1 MLMNFS
7 SSNSALSIPMRT
19 STIWSSNFIRKS
31 RVNNF
36 RKVNMSISDL
46 KKAKT
51 SCGSCGK

>member
-1 MLMNFS
+1 MLMNFC
-7 SSNSALSIPMRT
+7 SSNSAQYISRKKPNMS
-19 STIWSSNFIRKS
+19 STNFIRKS

>member
-1 MLMNFS
+1 MFMNFS
-7 SSNSALSIPMRT
+7 STNSAQFKPKRKTHMSNT
-19 STIWSSNFIRKS
+19 NFITKS

>member
-1 MLMNFS
+1 MLMNFC
-7 SSNSALSIPMRT
+7 SSNSAQFVPKRKT
-19 STIWSSNFIRKS
+19 SHSSSNFIRKS

-46 KKAKT
+46 RNAKT

>member
-7 SSNSALSIPMRT
+7 SSNSALSIPIRK
-19 STIWSSNFIRKS
+19 STISSSNFIRKS

>member
-7 SSNSALSIPMRT
+7 SSNSAHFIPKRKSSLSSP
-19 STIWSSNFIRKS
+19 NFIRKS

>member
-1 MLMNFS
+1 MFMNFS
-7 SSNSALSIPMRT
+7 STNSAQFKAKRNAHMSNT
-19 STIWSSNFIRKS
+19 NFITKS